1 MSNSKWRDL
10 LNITELEYIAEN
22 YSIEIIPNFHSN
34 YINLVSGTYGPF
46 KPNKIIKIPLWL
58 AVKYKNN
65 KKCNIVIPSTYSNS
79 YLQSVLQKEKENTT
93 ALFDLPQNFFEI
105 SNILFN
111 NAEDDFED
119 VKKTRN
125 YVADIRAIRTNK
137 INNML
142 NQISNEDLYLKL
154 NGLNSIEIEQIR
166 PLLKNIFPIRLS
178 ILQNNNQVLSVSE
191 ALFNN
196 VIKESNNEN
205 NEDKEKNENIKNN
218 NDNENDNKNNNSNNN
233 INEDEASSNGFA

>member
-1 MSNSKWRDL
+1 M
-10 LNITELEYIAEN
+10 
-22 YSIEIIPNFHSN
+22 
-34 YINLVSGTYGPF
+34 
-46 KPNKIIKIPLWL
+46 
-58 AVKYKNN
+58 
-65 KKCNIVIPSTYSNS
+65 
-79 YLQSVLQKEKENTT
+79 LQKGKENTAT
-93 ALFDLPQNFFEI
+93 LFDSQQNFFEI

-111 NAEDDFED
+111 NAVNDFED
-119 VKKTRN
+119 NIKTIN
-125 YVADIRAIRTNK
+125 YIADIRAIRTNK

-196 VIKESNNEN
+196 VKDSNNEAN
-205 NEDKEKNENIKNN
+205 GDKDKNENIE
-218 NDNENDNKNNNSNNN
+218 NENDNKNNNSNNN
-233 INEDEASSNGFA
+233 INEEEASSNGFA